1 MPRVPTPIAQVA
13 LAALNHV
20 LKQQTTL
27 RDGLRA
33 HAGRD
38 VRIIVAGPLG
48 SVQSDAR
55 IGPEGLL
62 HVIAHGEPAAT
73 LKLTLSVGA
82 VFDGLRGGSEGLAP
96 HLAVDGDL
104 MVAAALADVARSAR
118 WDYEEDL
125 SRVTGDVIAN
135 RIGRAVR
142 GVGAALRGLDERS
155 TDAVS
160 RKLTTAGGPL
170 VGRREF
176 TRFEDSLQSLAERVA
191 RLEGDR
197 ADPAGGPRGPSA

>member
-1 MPRVPTPIAQVA
+1 MPRVPTPLAQVA

-20 LKQQTTL
+20 LSQQPSL

-33 HAGRD
+33 HAGRP

-48 SVQSDAR
+48 SVHSDAR
-55 IGPEGLL
+55 IGAEGHL
-62 HVIAHGEPAAT
+62 HALSQAEPAAT
-73 LKLTLSVGA
+73 LKLTLSVDA
-82 VFDGLRGGSEGLAP
+82 VFAGLRGGSEALAP

-118 WDYEEDL
+118 WDFEEDL
-125 SRVTGDVIAN
+125 SRVTGDVIAH

-142 GVGAALRGLDERS
+142 GFGAALRGFEERS
-155 TDAVS
+155 SDAVS

-176 TRFEDSLQSLAERVA
+176 GHFQDSLQSLADRIA
-191 RLEGDR
+191 RLE
-197 ADPAGGPRGPSA
+197 ADSRRP

>member
-1 MPRVPTPIAQVA
+1 MPRVPTPLAQVA

-20 LKQQTTL
+20 LSQQPSL

-33 HAGRD
+33 HAGRP

-48 SVQSDAR
+48 SVHSDAR
-55 IGPEGLL
+55 IEAEGYL
-62 HVIAHGEPAAT
+62 HAVSRTQEPAAT
-73 LKLTLSVGA
+73 LTLTLSVDA
-82 VFDGLRGGSEGLAP
+82 VFAGLRGGSEALAP

-104 MVAAALADVARSAR
+104 MVAAALADVARSVR
-118 WDYEEDL
+118 WDFEEDL
-125 SRVTGDVIAN
+125 SRVTGDVIAH

-142 GVGAALRGLDERS
+142 GFGAALRGFEERS
-155 TDAVS
+155 SDAVS

-176 TRFEDSLQSLAERVA
+176 GHFESSLQSLADRVA
-191 RLEGDR
+191 RLETDTR
-197 ADPAGGPRGPSA
+197 RG

>member
-1 MPRVPTPIAQVA
+1 MPRVPTPLAQVA

-20 LKQQTTL
+20 LLQQPSL

-33 HAGRD
+33 HAGRP

-48 SVQSDAR
+48 SVHFDAR
-55 IGPEGLL
+55 IEAEGYL
-62 HVIAHGEPAAT
+62 HAVSRAQEPAAT
-73 LKLTLSVGA
+73 LTLTLSVDA
-82 VFDGLRGGSEGLAP
+82 VFAGLRGGSEALAP

-104 MVAAALADVARSAR
+104 MVAAALADVARSVR
-118 WDYEEDL
+118 WDFEEDL
-125 SRVTGDVIAN
+125 SRVTGDVIAH

-142 GVGAALRGLDERS
+142 GFGAALRGFEERS
-155 TDAVS
+155 SDAVS

-176 TRFEDSLQSLAERVA
+176 GHFEASLQSLADRVA
-191 RLEGDR
+191 RLETDTRQG
-197 ADPAGGPRGPSA
+197 

>member
-1 MPRVPTPIAQVA
+1 MPRVPTPLAQVA

-20 LKQQTTL
+20 LSQQPSL

-33 HAGRD
+33 HAGRP

-48 SVQSDAR
+48 SVHSDAR
-55 IGPEGLL
+55 IEAEGYL
-62 HVIAHGEPAAT
+62 HAVSRAQEPAAT
-73 LKLTLSVGA
+73 LTLTLSVDA
-82 VFDGLRGGSEGLAP
+82 VFAGLRGGSEALAP

-104 MVAAALADVARSAR
+104 MVAAALADVARSVR
-118 WDYEEDL
+118 WDFEEDL
-125 SRVTGDVIAN
+125 SRVTGDVIAH

-142 GVGAALRGLDERS
+142 GFGAALRGFEERS
-155 TDAVS
+155 SDAVS

-176 TRFEDSLQSLAERVA
+176 GHFEASLQSLADRVA
-191 RLEGDR
+191 RLETDTRQG
-197 ADPAGGPRGPSA
+197 